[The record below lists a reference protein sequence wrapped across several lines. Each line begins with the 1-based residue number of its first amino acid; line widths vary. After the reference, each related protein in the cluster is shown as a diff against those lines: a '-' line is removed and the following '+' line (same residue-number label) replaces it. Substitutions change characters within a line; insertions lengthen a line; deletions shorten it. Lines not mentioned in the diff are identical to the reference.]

1 MNSYRYFSVN
11 VAADA
16 VAEVIIDHPPMNSL
30 NYEVYHELS
39 LLLEELESDPAVGA
53 VLFGSNHPKVFISGA
68 DIKDMEGYDRRSG
81 AVSRKVDTVQG
92 VFQRLQRFPKPTVAA
107 ITGHALGGGCEFSL
121 CVDFRV
127 MTEGPARIGQPEV
140 ALGIIPGG
148 GGTQRLPRLIGRA
161 AATEML
167 MLSSRLSANEAKAV
181 GLVSRVGETDED
193 TREIAR
199 DLAKHL
205 AARAPLAIRA
215 IKRAMNEGVDGDLVN
230 GLAIERAEVIEV
242 LDTADAREGVQA
254 FLDKR
259 DPNWEGR

>member
-1 MNSYRYFSVN
+1 
-11 VAADA
+11 
-16 VAEVIIDHPPMNSL
+16 
-30 NYEVYHELS
+30 
-39 LLLEELESDPAVGA
+39 
-53 VLFGSNHPKVFISGA
+53 
-68 DIKDMEGYDRRSG
+68 
-81 AVSRKVDTVQG
+81 
-92 VFQRLQRFPKPTVAA
+92 
-107 ITGHALGGGCEFSL
+107 
-121 CVDFRV
+121 
-127 MTEGPARIGQPEV
+127 
-140 ALGIIPGG
+140 
-148 GGTQRLPRLIGRA
+148 
-161 AATEML
+161 ML
-167 MLSSRLSANEAKAV
+167 MLGSRLSASEAKGV
-181 GLVSRVGETDED
+181 GLVSRVGETDDD